1 MLDIG
6 RARPALARTTAT
18 GWPDDESGRYE
29 PGGSNMPKLLMI
41 GDAAQALATVRIAG
55 KVLGRGAAMVGTRD
69 GLKLAKA
76 EPWLSAR
83 LASNTATGALRRITA
98 ALDSGRLPE
107 SAARSLEQLMPE
119 LRSLGTQVRAAADGP
134 RPLEAVAAHAR
145 GMTSLADAI
154 RAAAALR

>member
-1 MLDIG
+1 MLDIASTYDAWREPIAV
-6 RARPALARTTAT
+6 RAPKSSQAGTT
-18 GWPDDESGRYE
+18 SGGDR
-29 PGGSNMPKLLMI
+29 MPKATMI
-41 GDAAQALATVRIAG
+41 ADAAQALATVRIAG

-69 GLKLAKA
+69 GMKLAKA

-145 GMTSLADAI
+145 GMSSLADAI